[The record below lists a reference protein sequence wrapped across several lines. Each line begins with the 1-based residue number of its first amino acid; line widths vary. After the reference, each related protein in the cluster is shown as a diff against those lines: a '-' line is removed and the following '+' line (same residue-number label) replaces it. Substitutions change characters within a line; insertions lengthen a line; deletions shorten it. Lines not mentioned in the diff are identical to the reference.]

1 MVSLK
6 LAYLIIIGGNFMNDL
21 FSMVYI
27 EGDILQTFV
36 RLIIVLFAFDC
47 IIGFGNAI
55 STIKGAT
62 T

>member
-1 MVSLK
+1 
-6 LAYLIIIGGNFMNDL
+6 MNDL
-21 FSMVYI
+21 FSMVYV

-62 T
+62 S